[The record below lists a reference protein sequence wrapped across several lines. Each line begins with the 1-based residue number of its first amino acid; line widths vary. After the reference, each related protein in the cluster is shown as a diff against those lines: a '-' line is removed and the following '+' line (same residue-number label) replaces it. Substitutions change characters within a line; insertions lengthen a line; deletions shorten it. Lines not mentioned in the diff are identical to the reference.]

1 VAVSW
6 VQFGRGWRVALDE
19 LSRLCHDHGAL
30 LCADVIQGLGVV
42 PAELQRW
49 GVDFAMADAHKW
61 MLGPVGIGLLYVARD
76 RRELLRPLEPGWAS
90 VAHREE
96 WDNLELVFDDSA
108 RRFEGG
114 TPNSLTLA
122 GMGASIDLLLDA
134 GVDTVWRHVDALCAR
149 LVEGLE
155 AAGATV
161 LTRRGAQH
169 GSGIVTFEPVGGD
182 PAMVV
187 ERLKALGI
195 VCAARGGGVRVAPH
209 GYNTAAE
216 IDALVRALTSGR

>member
-1 VAVSW
+1 
-6 VQFGRGWRVALDE
+6 
-19 LSRLCHDHGAL
+19 
-30 LCADVIQGLGVV
+30 
-42 PAELQRW
+42 
-49 GVDFAMADAHKW
+49 
-61 MLGPVGIGLLYVARD
+61 
-76 RRELLRPLEPGWAS
+76 
-90 VAHREE
+90 
-96 WDNLELVFDDSA
+96 
-108 RRFEGG
+108 
-114 TPNSLTLA
+114 
-122 GMGASIDLLLDA
+122 
-134 GVDTVWRHVDALCAR
+134 
-149 LVEGLE
+149 VEGLE